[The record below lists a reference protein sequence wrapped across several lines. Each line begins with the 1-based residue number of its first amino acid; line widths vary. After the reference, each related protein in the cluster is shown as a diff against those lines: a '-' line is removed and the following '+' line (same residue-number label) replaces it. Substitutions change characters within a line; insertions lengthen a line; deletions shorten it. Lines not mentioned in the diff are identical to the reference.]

1 MTQPST
7 SGPKPNWPMMTGAK
21 AVTLAMFAGAVKPA
35 RNVTARIAHPYP
47 ESVLLVFIAIMSPL

>member
-21 AVTLAMFAGAVKPA
+21 AVTFAMFAGAVKPA

-47 ESVLLVFIAIMSPL
+47 ESVLLVFIAI